1 MTKILKRHG
10 LEPIS
15 TNPFYRKLCLM
26 NARLKAFQEV
36 FYDKRKPRFYK
47 EKETK
52 SASPNGKRKTKT
64 MFDIATN
71 IRITEKKT
79 PPKISEVKLDA
90 NPVLDLN
97 VQKVM
102 KSPASEQR
110 FTPFKEVL
118 Q

>member
-1 MTKILKRHG
+1 
-10 LEPIS
+10 
-15 TNPFYRKLCLM
+15 M

-36 FYDKRKPRFYK
+36 FYEKRKPRFCK
-47 EKETK
+47 EVETKLPK
-52 SASPNGKRKTKT
+52 SASPNGKRKAPKT
-64 MFDIATN
+64 IFDIISST
-71 IRITEKKT
+71 KKT
-79 PPKISEVKLDA
+79 PPTILESKLDEKPA
-90 NPVLDLN
+90 LDLN